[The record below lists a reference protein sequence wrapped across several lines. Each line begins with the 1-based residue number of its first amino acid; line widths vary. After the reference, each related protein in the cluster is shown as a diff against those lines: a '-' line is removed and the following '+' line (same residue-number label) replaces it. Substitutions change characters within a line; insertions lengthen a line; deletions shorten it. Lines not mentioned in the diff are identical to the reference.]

1 MSAVTEAIYAET
13 PRNGMV
19 GAAQNALGVVNAVL
33 ARLSAAAI
41 GIAGC
46 VLTWEVFGR
55 HFWNLPSDWQDELAL
70 FPLIGAT
77 FLSAA
82 WTQERRGHVA
92 IEALSAILPPRVDR
106 VRRVLIHLAGRPQ
119 HLRHQPHRSRYRLG
133 PDPVGHAAFRG
144 ADGIRGGYSVSV
156 PRHRALAPQFGL
168 QPLIMAGSGARRV
181 QGRVL
186 ALASV

>member
-55 HFWNLPSDWQDELAL
+55 HFWDLPSDWQDELAIFL
-70 FPLIGAT
+70 LIGAT

-82 WTQERRGHVA
+82 WTQGRRGHVA

-106 VRRVLIHLAGRPQ
+106 VRRVLVDIFGCVFCGFFAWKAVELTLEAWSEGQTSSSSWAPPLWIPYSAMAAGMALLTLQ
-119 HLRHQPHRSRYRLG
+119 LLLQVMVQPPRETM
-133 PDPVGHAAFRG
+133 PVGAA
-144 ADGIRGGYSVSV
+144 
-156 PRHRALAPQFGL
+156 
-168 QPLIMAGSGARRV
+168 
-181 QGRVL
+181 
-186 ALASV
+186 